1 MLLLELPN
9 FFFYTQPNENR
20 EKYTFSFGDNGIH
33 YTLMYVAH
41 KKAFDFHKK
50 DDNIKDTDNT
60 NPYEPFFEMSSFKFF
75 RFLRKNAMVQ
85 EYLLNEFVVKSKI
98 NLGKLKRN
106 NCWLLQLENI
116 NFSQEVYKTER
127 KGRMLKSNKKFEF
140 DNMITEMEF
149 LHPDEIKNVNCNI
162 FSVVKY
168 KNGIIT
174 FQGFIYKINEQHY
187 FWNKKNLN
195 LFMKLSLVSNYN
207 LLTQISFINKEELLK
222 KLYVII
228 SRKYKYINKN
238 KLVK

>member
-1 MLLLELPN
+1 MEFPN

-20 EKYTFSFGDNGIH
+20 EKYTFSIGENGIH

-50 DDNIKDTDNT
+50 DDNVKDIVNI

-85 EYLLNEFVVKSKI
+85 EYLLKEFVVKNKI
-98 NLGKLKRN
+98 NLGKLKKN

-127 KGRMLKSNKKFEF
+127 KGRVLKSNKNFKF
-140 DNMITEMEF
+140 DNIISEMDF
-149 LHPDEIKNVNCNI
+149 LHPDEIKNINCNV

-168 KNGIIT
+168 KNGITT
-174 FQGFIYKINEQHY
+174 FEGFIYRINGKLY
-187 FWNKKNLN
+187 FWNKKNIN
-195 LFMKLSLVSNYN
+195 LFFKFSMIAIYN
-207 LLTQISFINKEELLK
+207 LLFQSTFLHKEKLLSDIK
-222 KLYVII
+222 TLLNN
-228 SRKYKYINKN
+228 KYKY
-238 KLVK
+238 LSFL